1 MKVKKNSLK
10 VKIWLYLAIFS
21 IVILAFLWFFQ
32 IIFLDKFYE
41 RTKVKELNNTMNLIT
56 ESYNTNTLFSNV
68 DNYAQ
73 EKGICIQ
80 VVINNTIAYD
90 SSSFNKGCIPQDD
103 YYRDLFIN
111 SIEDRQTYKIIN
123 KKFNNEVLIKA
134 IKLNTNTYAFLSSSL
149 QPLDNAVDILQ
160 HQLIIV
166 TFIVLFLSFIIGYFI
181 SKKISNPILKINEQA
196 KLMAT
201 DEYQKIELKEDIS
214 ELNELV
220 KTLNDTYIELSKTE
234 NLRRELLANV
244 GHDLKTPLT
253 MIKAYAEMVRD
264 LTYKVPEKREAN
276 LNVIIEE
283 SDRLNMLVNDIV
295 LLSTIKSD
303 TTELNITDFN
313 LVDLTSSIIKR
324 FGIMNV
330 NFIFKEKG
338 TMMVKADILRIEQ
351 VIYNLITNAINY
363 TGADHNVTIE
373 FEELEKTIKVS
384 IIDTGKGIEEEE
396 LKLIWKKYYKVDK
409 QYRREKTGS
418 GIGLSIVEGILLKHN
433 FKYGVVSKKNK
444 GTTFWFEISKA

>member
-1 MKVKKNSLK
+1 
-10 VKIWLYLAIFS
+10 
-21 IVILAFLWFFQ
+21 
-32 IIFLDKFYE
+32 
-41 RTKVKELNNTMNLIT
+41 MNLIT

>member
-181 SKKISNPILKINEQA
+181 SKKISNPSLKINEEA
-196 KLMAT
+196 KFLAS